1 MTETAEMTEAAQAHV
16 PAPRRPRTG
25 GGRPPAAARRAHQRS
40 REGRLWPAHVLLSL
54 GAVVTVF
61 PLLWQVLTSFKSFGE
76 STRVPPTFLP
86 EHWDW
91 SNYATVFS
99 SIPFTDQ
106 LLNTVLMTL
115 LRTAAQL
122 LLCSMAAYAFARIA
136 FPGRG
141 ALFLG
146 FLAVLMV
153 PSQLFLLPQ
162 YQIMQDLGW
171 LNSLQAL
178 VVPGMFSAFGT
189 FLLRQFFL
197 GLPTELEEAARLDGA
212 NPFTVFWRIA
222 LPLARPGLLA
232 LGILTFLWSWN
243 DLMWPLVVNTDPS
256 QMPLSAGLATLQGA
270 HLTEYPVL
278 MAGSVLATLP
288 VIVVFVAMQ
297 RHFIQGIAFSGMK
310 G

>member
-1 MTETAEMTEAAQAHV
+1 MREATTGEPTARATT
-16 PAPRRPRTG
+16 RRTR
-25 GGRPPAAARRAHQRS
+25 
-40 REGRLWPAHVLLSL
+40 REGRMWPAHVLLCL
-54 GAVVTVF
+54 GAVITVF
-61 PLLWQVLTSFKSFGE
+61 PLVWELLTSFKSFGE
-76 STRVPPTFLP
+76 SVRVPPTILP
-86 EHWDW
+86 AHWDW
-91 SNYATVFS
+91 SNYQKVFDGV
-99 SIPFTDQ
+99 PFARQ
-106 LLNTVLMTL
+106 FLNTVVMAL
-115 LRTAAQL
+115 LRTAAQI
-122 LLCSMAAYAFARIA
+122 LLCSMAAYAFARIR

-141 ALFLG
+141 AIFLG

-153 PSQLFLLPQ
+153 PGQLFLLPQ

-171 LNSLQAL
+171 LDSMQAL

-189 FLLRQFFL
+189 FLLRQFFM
-197 GLPTELEEAARLDGA
+197 GLPEELEEAARLDGA

-243 DLMWPLVVNTDPS
+243 DLMWPLIVNTDPAK
-256 QMPLSAGLATLQGA
+256 MPLSAGLASLQGA

-278 MAGSVLATLP
+278 MAGSLLATLP

-297 RHFIQGIAFSGMK
+297 RQFIQGIAFSGMK

>member
-1 MTETAEMTEAAQAHV
+1 MRESTRST
-16 PAPRRPRTG
+16 R
-25 GGRPPAAARRAHQRS
+25 RS
-40 REGRLWPAHVLLSL
+40 REGRLWPAHLLLSL

-61 PLLWQVLTSFKSFGE
+61 PLVWELLTSFKSFGE
-76 STRVPPTFLP
+76 SVQVPPTILP
-86 EHWDW
+86 AHWDW
-91 SNYATVFS
+91 SNYAKVFDGV
-99 SIPFTDQ
+99 PFGQ
-106 LLNTVLMTL
+106 QFLNTVVMAL

-122 LLCSMAAYAFARIA
+122 LLCSMAAYAFARIR
-136 FPGRG
+136 FPWRG
-141 ALFLG
+141 VIFLG

-153 PSQLFLLPQ
+153 PGQLFLLPQ

-171 LNSLQAL
+171 LDSMQAL

-189 FLLRQFFL
+189 FLLRQFFM
-197 GLPTELEEAARLDGA
+197 GLPEELEEAARLDGA

-243 DLMWPLVVNTDPS
+243 DLMWPLIVNTDPAK
-256 QMPLSAGLATLQGA
+256 MPLSAGLAALQGA
-270 HLTEYPVL
+270 HLTECPVL
-278 MAGSVLATLP
+278 MAGSLLATLP

-297 RHFIQGIAFSGMK
+297 RQFIQGIAFSGMK

>member
-1 MTETAEMTEAAQAHV
+1 MADTRT
-16 PAPRRPRTG
+16 RRTG
-25 GGRPPAAARRAHQRS
+25 

-61 PLLWQVLTSFKSFGE
+61 PLLWQVLTSLKSFGE
-76 STRVPPTFLP
+76 STRVPPTLWP
-86 EHWDW
+86 EHLEW

-99 SIPFTDQ
+99 SIPFTHQ
-106 LLNTVLMTL
+106 LVNTALMTL
-115 LRTAAQL
+115 LRTVAQL
-122 LLCSMAAYAFARIA
+122 LLCSMAAYAFARIP
-136 FPGRG
+136 FPGRN
-141 ALFLG
+141 AIFLG

-153 PSQLFLLPQ
+153 PGQLFLLPQ

-171 LNSLQAL
+171 LNSLPAL

-189 FLLRQFFL
+189 FLLRQFFM

-212 NPFTVFWRIA
+212 NPFTVFWRVA

-243 DLMWPLVVNTDPS
+243 DLMWPLIVNTDPE

-270 HLTEYPVL
+270 HLTDYPVL

-288 VIVVFVAMQ
+288 VIVVFVTMQ
-297 RHFIQGIAFSGMK
+297 RQFIQGIAFSGMK

>member
-1 MTETAEMTEAAQAHV
+1 MRKSTV
-16 PAPRRPRTG
+16 RTTG
-25 GGRPPAAARRAHQRS
+25 MRQGRI
-40 REGRLWPAHVLLSL
+40 WPAHVLLVL
-54 GAVVTVF
+54 GAVITVF
-61 PLLWQVLTSFKSFGE
+61 PLLWELLTSFKSFGE
-76 STRVPPTFLP
+76 SVRVPPTILP
-86 EHWDW
+86 AHWDF
-91 SNYATVFS
+91 SNYQKVFDGV
-99 SIPFTDQ
+99 PFARQ
-106 LLNTVLMTL
+106 FVNTLVMAL

-122 LLCSMAAYAFARIA
+122 LLCSMAAYAFARIR

-141 ALFLG
+141 AIFLG

-153 PSQLFLLPQ
+153 PGQLFLLPQ
-162 YQIMQDLGW
+162 YQIMQNLGW
-171 LNSLQAL
+171 LDSMQAL

-189 FLLRQFFL
+189 FLLRQFFM
-197 GLPTELEEAARLDGA
+197 GLPEEVEEAARLDGA

-243 DLMWPLVVNTDPS
+243 DLMWPMIVNTDPAK
-256 QMPLSAGLATLQGA
+256 MPLSAGLASLQGA

-278 MAGSVLATLP
+278 MAGSLLATLP

-297 RHFIQGIAFSGMK
+297 RQFIQGIAFSGMK

>member
-1 MTETAEMTEAAQAHV
+1 MREATV
-16 PAPRRPRTG
+16 RD
-25 GGRPPAAARRAHQRS
+25 AARKPTRRAS
-40 REGRLWPAHVLLSL
+40 REGRMWPAHVLLTL
-54 GAVVTVF
+54 GAVITVF
-61 PLLWQVLTSFKSFGE
+61 PLVWELLTSFKSFGE
-76 STRVPPTFLP
+76 SVQVPPTILP
-86 EHWDW
+86 AHWDW
-91 SNYATVFS
+91 SNYGKVFDG
-99 SIPFTDQ
+99 IPFGRQ
-106 LLNTVLMTL
+106 FINTVVMAL

-122 LLCSMAAYAFARIA
+122 LLCSMAAYAFARIR

-141 ALFLG
+141 AIFLA

-153 PSQLFLLPQ
+153 PGQLFLLPQ
-162 YQIMQDLGW
+162 YQIMQNLGW
-171 LNSLQAL
+171 LDSMQAL

-189 FLLRQFFL
+189 FLLRQFFM
-197 GLPTELEEAARLDGA
+197 GLPEELEEAARLDGA

-243 DLMWPLVVNTDPS
+243 DLMWPLIVNTDPAK
-256 QMPLSAGLATLQGA
+256 MPLSAGLASLQGA

-278 MAGSVLATLP
+278 MAGSLLATLP

-297 RHFIQGIAFSGMK
+297 RQFIQGIAFSGMK

>member
-1 MTETAEMTEAAQAHV
+1 MAETTARTPRPTRPPR
-16 PAPRRPRTG
+16 PARRPR
-25 GGRPPAAARRAHQRS
+25 
-40 REGRLWPAHVLLSL
+40 REGRLWPAHLVLSV

-61 PLLWQVLTSFKSFGE
+61 PLLWQVLTSFKTFGE
-76 STRVPPTFLP
+76 STRVPPTILP

-122 LLCSMAAYAFARIA
+122 LLCSMAAYAFARIP

-141 ALFLG
+141 AIFLG

-153 PSQLFLLPQ
+153 PGQLFLLPQ

-197 GLPTELEEAARLDGA
+197 GLPAELEEAARLDGA

-243 DLMWPLVVNTDPS
+243 DLMWPLVVNTDPAR
-256 QMPLSAGLATLQGA
+256 MPLSAGLASLQGA

-288 VIVVFVAMQ
+288 VILVFVTMQ
-297 RHFIQGIAFSGMK
+297 RQFIQGIAFSGMK

>member
-1 MTETAEMTEAAQAHV
+1 MAETT
-16 PAPRRPRTG
+16 RRTG
-25 GGRPPAAARRAHQRS
+25 
-40 REGRLWPAHVLLSL
+40 REGRRWPAHLLL
-54 GAVVTVF
+54 TVGAVVTVF
-61 PLLWQVLTSFKSFGE
+61 PLLWEVLTSFKSFGE
-76 STRVPPTFLP
+76 STRVPPTILP
-86 EHWDW
+86 RYWDW

-99 SIPFTDQ
+99 SIPFAHEFV
-106 LLNTVLMTL
+106 NTLLMTL

-122 LLCSMAAYAFARIA
+122 LLCSMAAYAFARIR

-141 ALFLG
+141 PIFLA

-153 PSQLFLLPQ
+153 PGELFLLPQ

-189 FLLRQFFL
+189 FLLRQFFM
-197 GLPTELEEAARLDGA
+197 GLPVELEEAARLDGA
-212 NPFTVFWRIA
+212 NPFTVYWRVA

-243 DLMWPLVVNTDPS
+243 DLMWPLVVNTDPA
-256 QMPLSAGLATLQGA
+256 QMPLSAGLASLQGS
-270 HLTEYPVL
+270 HLTDYPVL
-278 MAGSVLATLP
+278 MAGSLLATLP

>member
-1 MTETAEMTEAAQAHV
+1 MPEPT
-16 PAPRRPRTG
+16 RR
-25 GGRPPAAARRAHQRS
+25 AAARR
-40 REGRLWPAHVLLSL
+40 EGRMWPAHVLLTL

-61 PLLWQVLTSFKSFGE
+61 PLVWELLTSFKSFGE
-76 STRVPPTFLP
+76 SVQVPPTILP
-86 EHWDW
+86 AHWDF
-91 SNYATVFS
+91 SNYAKVFDGV
-99 SIPFTDQ
+99 PFGQ
-106 LLNTVLMTL
+106 QFLNTLVMAV

-122 LLCSMAAYAFARIA
+122 LLCSMAAYAFARIR

-141 ALFLG
+141 AIFLG

-153 PSQLFLLPQ
+153 PGQLFLLPQ
-162 YQIMQDLGW
+162 YQIMQSLGW
-171 LNSLQAL
+171 LDSMQAL

-189 FLLRQFFL
+189 FLLRQFFM
-197 GLPTELEEAARLDGA
+197 GLPGELEEAARLDGA

-243 DLMWPLVVNTDPS
+243 DLMWPLIVNTDPAK
-256 QMPLSAGLATLQGA
+256 MPLSAGLASLQGA

-278 MAGSVLATLP
+278 MAGSLLATLP

-297 RHFIQGIAFSGMK
+297 RQFIQGIAFSGMK